1 MALRILRLGMNPWGC
16 FDDVALSFSSALG
29 TVELVEGPNAAG
41 KSTTSRAERALLY
54 GIPHRTG
61 DAHTHEYADLRIA
74 AELDLD
80 GVVTEVVRRKTKA
93 GSLRDGSDRILSH
106 DPIPAALGG
115 LTEEVY
121 RALFQVSH
129 DTLVQG
135 GRELLEGKGEIGA
148 SLFAAAAGI
157 ATLHATLAALDAEAN
172 EIFRPRGHADLLHR
186 EVARLREAEK
196 RWRDALIRPA
206 AYRQLEANLQ
216 EAQTRRDQHATQIRE
231 LEAEIRDLER
241 QRATAPLFDQYEALV
256 GERRLLDDVPELP
269 PDTMERRV
277 QAQAIVSSSAGDR
290 QRATAHCDTLA
301 ARLTELVVDTALL
314 DHAAAMRALHDEVS
328 AVRKAANDR
337 RKLEGQRQAA
347 DAALRVAAV
356 SIGVP
361 PDEVVSLRRS
371 DTERRALDALIRKH
385 GEIQERLRSTA
396 QGLQDAERQRDTG
409 RDSLERFMAA
419 GRLDVRTL
427 AAAARSASR
436 ELALPDERARAG
448 AEVKRLRREATAG
461 LARLNPAPADL
472 EALVTLATPPR
483 DAIAR
488 ILDALEEL
496 DREGRQLH
504 QDTRRLDGVEIELKD
519 ERRRLRDEG
528 EVPSADDLVAAR
540 ARRRQRWTGIR
551 ASADAGRALDAADAD
566 EFEHAVAGADQLAD
580 ARLAGA
586 TRLEQTA
593 AVNARAE
600 RLRAERETVERDA
613 AALRTRNSGLTA
625 EWMALW
631 LVTDLPFL
639 AIERAHDWLD
649 ERDRIVA
656 LVQEA
661 GKAEV
666 EVEALDEQIRAHVQG
681 LSAALTDAGR
691 VVPAAFGLG
700 ELVELAE
707 GLVAEERDA
716 TSQSASL
723 KGALEASER
732 TVLAAQREAES
743 AATAWAQWQREW
755 PERRTASGLPAT
767 ADPHS
772 AHEMLRIIQEALAQT
787 DRIGELTRRLDGI
800 DRDRAAF
807 DDSIRDLCETV
818 APELAD
824 VSSERASVTLAGR
837 LSNAE
842 QLKID
847 RDAVAQRLRDAQ
859 AEVDRIDDAVRRA
872 SNSLA
877 ELCAFAGATSPDEL
891 AIMEQKATRRT
902 DLQREIGEL
911 ERRIAEVGEGPFAEL
926 RVTATTFDREDALTR
941 IGEAAA
947 AVESLTKE
955 RDAALESIWANE
967 QEMIAAREETSAV
980 VAAQD
985 VELSQARVQELARQ
999 YAKAKLS
1006 ATIIRRAIERYRDL
1020 HQDPLLRRANQ
1031 LFTRFTQET
1040 YVELFVDVN
1049 EKNVGY
1055 MVARRHDR
1063 VLHEMDQMSTGT
1075 REQLFLALRI
1085 AAIERYV
1092 KLTGPVPVIFD
1103 DVFLE
1108 SDEQRSERIFEAL
1121 GELAT
1126 KTQVIVLTH
1135 HHHLIAVGQRAL
1147 GQDLRVQRL
1156 PGPSSGLRAAIAA

>member
-16 FDDVALSFSSALG
+16 FDDVALTFSSALG

-61 DAHTHEYADLRIA
+61 DAHTHEYTDLRIA

-80 GVVTEVVRRKTKA
+80 GVVTEVARRKLKV
-93 GSLRDGSDRILSH
+93 GSLRDGSDRILSP
-106 DPIPAALGG
+106 DPIPTALGG

-172 EIFRPRGHADLLHR
+172 EIFRSRGHADLLHR

-206 AYRQLEANLQ
+206 AYRQLEANLR
-216 EAQTRRDQHATQIRE
+216 EAQMRREQHATQIRE

-241 QRATAPLFDQYEALV
+241 RRATAPLFDQYEALV
-256 GERRLLDDVPELP
+256 GERRLLENVPELP

-277 QAQAIVSSSAGDR
+277 QAQAIVSSGAGDH
-290 QRATAHCDTLA
+290 QRATAHCETLA
-301 ARLTELVVDTALL
+301 TRLAELVVDTALL
-314 DHAAAMRALHDEVS
+314 DHAAAIRALHDELS
-328 AVRKAANDR
+328 AITKAANDR

-347 DAALRVAAV
+347 DAARRAAAV

-361 PDEVVSLRRS
+361 PDEVVTLRRS
-371 DTERRALDALIRKH
+371 DTERRALDDFIRNH

-396 QGLQDAERQRDTG
+396 QGLQDAERQRDKD
-409 RDSLERFMAA
+409 RDSVEGFRTA
-419 GRLDVRTL
+419 GQLDVRAL
-427 AAAARSASR
+427 SAAARAASR
-436 ELALPDERARAG
+436 GLALPDERARAH
-448 AEVKRLRREATAG
+448 AELKRRRRNATDG
-461 LARLNPAPADL
+461 LARLNPAPGDL
-472 EALVTLATPPR
+472 AALLTLATPSR
-483 DAIAR
+483 DAITR
-488 ILDALEEL
+488 ILDALGEL
-496 DREGRQLH
+496 DREGRQL
-504 QDTRRLDGVEIELKD
+504 QQNNRRLDGIEVELKD
-519 ERRRLRDEG
+519 ERRRLQDEG
-528 EVPSADDLVAAR
+528 EVPSAAALIAAR
-540 ARRRQRWTGIR
+540 ARRRQRWTAIR
-551 ASADAGRALDAADAD
+551 ASAEAGRALDEADAD
-566 EFEHAVAGADQLAD
+566 EFEHAIAGADQLAD

-600 RLRAERETVERDA
+600 RLCAERETAEQEA
-613 AALRTRNSGLTA
+613 AALQSRNSGLTA
-625 EWMALW
+625 EWTALW
-631 LVTDLPFL
+631 SVTELPFL
-639 AIERAHDWLD
+639 PIEQAHDWLA

-656 LVQEA
+656 LLQEA
-661 GKAEV
+661 DKADT
-666 EVEALDEQIRAHVQG
+666 EVEALDEQIRGHVQA

-691 VVPAAFGLG
+691 AVPVAFGLG

-707 GLVAEERDA
+707 SVVGDERDA
-716 TSQSASL
+716 ASHGASL
-723 KGALEASER
+723 RAALEVSER
-732 TVLAAQREAES
+732 AVLAAEREVES

-755 PERRTASGLPAT
+755 PERRSASGLPTT

-772 AHEMLRIIQEALAQT
+772 AHETLRIIQEALAQA
-787 DRIGELTRRLDGI
+787 DQIGELTRRLDGI

-807 DDSIRDLCETV
+807 DESVRDLCNTV
-818 APELAD
+818 APELVD
-824 VSSERASVTLAGR
+824 MSSERASVALAGR
-837 LSNAE
+837 LTAAE
-842 QLKID
+842 QLKTE
-847 RDAVAQRLRDAQ
+847 RDAVAEWLRDAQ
-859 AEVDRIDDAVRRA
+859 AEVDRIDDAIRRA
-872 SNSLA
+872 SDCLA
-877 ELCAFAGATSPDEL
+877 ELCAYAGCTSPDEL
-891 AIMEQKATRRT
+891 AIVEQKAMRRSE
-902 DLQREIGEL
+902 LQREIGEL

-926 RVTATTFDREDALTR
+926 KVTAAAFDRDDALTR
-941 IGEAAA
+941 IGEATA
-947 AVESLTKE
+947 AVENLTQE

-967 QEMIAAREETSAV
+967 QQMIAAREETSAV
-980 VAAQD
+980 VASQD

-999 YAKAKLS
+999 YARAKLS

-1055 MVARRHDR
+1055 MVARRNDR

-1092 KLTGPVPVIFD
+1092 ELAGRVPVIFD

-1135 HHHLIAVGQRAL
+1135 HHHLVAVGQRAL
-1147 GQDLRVQRL
+1147 GQRLRVQNL